1 MDLDKIRQKEVKN
14 LQQEIAGKVV
24 RSINLTGRGKEEWI
38 RAILVKKNDKLL
50 GGKYTYI
57 TKNPVTVEYIPGCT
71 KVDLLMSS
79 LLELTQKNELNASV
93 YPDKSIKFS

>member
-1 MDLDKIRQKEVKN
+1 MEMEKNKTKEVENLQKEIAEEVVEEIN
-14 LQQEIAGKVV
+14 LAGK
-24 RSINLTGRGKEEWI
+24 SKKEWI
-38 RAILVKKNDKLL
+38 RAILVKKNDEPL

-79 LLELTQKNELNASV
+79 LLELTQKKELNASV

>member
-1 MDLDKIRQKEVKN
+1 MEMEKNKTKEVENLQKEIAEEVVEEIN
-14 LQQEIAGKVV
+14 LAGK
-24 RSINLTGRGKEEWI
+24 SKKEWI
-38 RAILVKKNDKLL
+38 RAILVKKNDKPPD
-50 GGKYTYI
+50 GKYTYI

-79 LLELTQKNELNASV
+79 LLELTQKKELNASV